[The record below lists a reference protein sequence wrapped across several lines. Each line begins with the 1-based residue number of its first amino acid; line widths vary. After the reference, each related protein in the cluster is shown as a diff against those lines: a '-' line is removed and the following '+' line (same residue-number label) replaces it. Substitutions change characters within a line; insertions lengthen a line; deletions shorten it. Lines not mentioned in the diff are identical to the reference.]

1 MKIKSI
7 LKLGTLALLTAA
19 LPACSFL
26 DTDPQII
33 PDDGYYNSEQKLIYG
48 LAGVYGVLNSEAL
61 YGNYYSLQIANAD
74 DLCYFNNYNNSES
87 RPDRYNHSAGT
98 AAIYD
103 TWSKLYEGIKNA
115 NRYIEAVEK
124 TEIDPGKLSV
134 DIGLYIAEA
143 RFLRA
148 YYHFLLAQAWGDVP
162 LRVKATTSPNPNDVQ
177 MAATPQEQVLKWCA
191 DEIEAT
197 IPDLYEPID
206 NTPSR
211 VSQTVAQG
219 ILARVYLFMAGES
232 VKQIDGLDKKEMYR
246 RAAYW
251 ANEVIASHKHDL
263 NESYE
268 EIFINMIRDQYDTQF
283 HESMW
288 EAEFLGDRTSATD
301 WTNGR
306 IGDLIGLRSQSRTT
320 NYSEWACNYSYGYY
334 NGSYTLWQL
343 YWENDRTADETASAT
358 VIDKR
363 LTWNLPGYN
372 YRGMNNQKI
381 SYKNKAGETV
391 TRYLQQTQSM
401 FKTPW
406 VYNNNFA
413 MPDIEGLDQTIE
425 DAFDPADLVYD
436 PTVMC
441 AVRNAGKWRRETVYE
456 KQMSA
461 KSLYTTINFP
471 ILRYADVLLMYAE
484 AINEYAEAPDDQA
497 KEAIREIRKRAG
509 VKTNE
514 SLLGDYRSFRD
525 LVRIGFRGA
534 SQVGPDPLGHV
545 RREDAQRRDQPAD
558 GEQVPQRQLYELCV
572 GELRQRDGTPHL
584 PPDSDQGAGGEPR
597 APTEPLMVKRLIAE
611 HTMNTKRITY
621 LAATLALATA
631 AVSCEH
637 EEIYEPLEFSVRLA
651 PTNTYRTGDPVV
663 FNFSGNADFI
673 TVWTGDTG
681 HEYKHRNR
689 TKVDIADIE
698 SCELEIEISQQ
709 YGTLNNLVLFAG
721 NKFAGL
727 NGSDAA
733 TDRPVVEAIAANDCA
748 DWTKLEFTPNN
759 ANKFKTYTYDIT
771 RFADRFSWGM
781 HLFYPDPKTTM
792 RTYRINPKI
801 TVKFKGHDTQ
811 VYNYPDMEF
820 VPFSLASQHADDP
833 YIHNVSGN
841 GNLKFQGRPGA
852 NNTANIV
859 FQGFSAG
866 AFPEIDQWA
875 FMQPVALNTISPD
888 TGLNIKG
895 VTDDLPSYSYTYTEP
910 GTYTVTFIVAG
921 GNYQGQSAPA
931 PYEVTFTV
939 IDPIE

>member
-124 TEIDPGKLSV
+124 TEIDPGELSV

-425 DAFDPADLVYD
+425 NAFDPADLVYD

-484 AINEYAEAPDDQA
+484 AINEYAGAPDDQA

-509 VKTNE
+509 VKTDE

-525 LVRIGFRGA
+525 LVRNERGRELAFEGLRKWDLIRWGTFVEKMHNAGTNQPTENKYRNVSYTNYA
-534 SQVGPDPLGHV
+534 SANYANVTARHIYLPIPTK
-545 RREDAQRRDQPAD
+545 
-558 GEQVPQRQLYELCV
+558 ELAV
-572 GELRQRDGTPHL
+572 NHALRQN
-584 PPDSDQGAGGEPR
+584 
-597 APTEPLMVKRLIAE
+597 PL
-611 HTMNTKRITY
+611 
-621 LAATLALATA
+621 
-631 AVSCEH
+631 
-637 EEIYEPLEFSVRLA
+637 
-651 PTNTYRTGDPVV
+651 
-663 FNFSGNADFI
+663 
-673 TVWTGDTG
+673 W
-681 HEYKHRNR
+681 
-689 TKVDIADIE
+689 
-698 SCELEIEISQQ
+698 
-709 YGTLNNLVLFAG
+709 
-721 NKFAGL
+721 
-727 NGSDAA
+727 
-733 TDRPVVEAIAANDCA
+733 
-748 DWTKLEFTPNN
+748 
-759 ANKFKTYTYDIT
+759 
-771 RFADRFSWGM
+771 
-781 HLFYPDPKTTM
+781 
-792 RTYRINPKI
+792 
-801 TVKFKGHDTQ
+801 
-811 VYNYPDMEF
+811 
-820 VPFSLASQHADDP
+820 
-833 YIHNVSGN
+833 
-841 GNLKFQGRPGA
+841 
-852 NNTANIV
+852 
-859 FQGFSAG
+859 
-866 AFPEIDQWA
+866 
-875 FMQPVALNTISPD
+875 
-888 TGLNIKG
+888 
-895 VTDDLPSYSYTYTEP
+895 
-910 GTYTVTFIVAG
+910 
-921 GNYQGQSAPA
+921 
-931 PYEVTFTV
+931 
-939 IDPIE
+939 

>member
-124 TEIDPGKLSV
+124 TEIDPEKLSV

-162 LRVKATTSPNPNDVQ
+162 LRVKATTSPNPNNVQ

-425 DAFDPADLVYD
+425 NAFDPADLVYD

-484 AINEYAEAPDDQA
+484 AINEYAGAPDDQA
-497 KEAIREIRKRAG
+497 KDAIREIRKRAG
-509 VKTNE
+509 VKTDEN
-514 SLLGDYRSFRD
+514 LLGDYRSFRD
-525 LVRIGFRGA
+525 LVRNERGRELAFEGLRKWDLIRWGTFVEKMHNAGTNQPTENKYRNVSYTNYA
-534 SQVGPDPLGHV
+534 SANYANVTARHIYLPIPTK
-545 RREDAQRRDQPAD
+545 
-558 GEQVPQRQLYELCV
+558 ELAV
-572 GELRQRDGTPHL
+572 NHALRQN
-584 PPDSDQGAGGEPR
+584 
-597 APTEPLMVKRLIAE
+597 PL
-611 HTMNTKRITY
+611 
-621 LAATLALATA
+621 
-631 AVSCEH
+631 
-637 EEIYEPLEFSVRLA
+637 
-651 PTNTYRTGDPVV
+651 
-663 FNFSGNADFI
+663 
-673 TVWTGDTG
+673 W
-681 HEYKHRNR
+681 
-689 TKVDIADIE
+689 
-698 SCELEIEISQQ
+698 
-709 YGTLNNLVLFAG
+709 
-721 NKFAGL
+721 
-727 NGSDAA
+727 
-733 TDRPVVEAIAANDCA
+733 
-748 DWTKLEFTPNN
+748 
-759 ANKFKTYTYDIT
+759 
-771 RFADRFSWGM
+771 
-781 HLFYPDPKTTM
+781 
-792 RTYRINPKI
+792 
-801 TVKFKGHDTQ
+801 
-811 VYNYPDMEF
+811 
-820 VPFSLASQHADDP
+820 
-833 YIHNVSGN
+833 
-841 GNLKFQGRPGA
+841 
-852 NNTANIV
+852 
-859 FQGFSAG
+859 
-866 AFPEIDQWA
+866 
-875 FMQPVALNTISPD
+875 
-888 TGLNIKG
+888 
-895 VTDDLPSYSYTYTEP
+895 
-910 GTYTVTFIVAG
+910 
-921 GNYQGQSAPA
+921 
-931 PYEVTFTV
+931 
-939 IDPIE
+939 

>member
-74 DLCYFNNYNNSES
+74 DLCYFNNYKSSES

-98 AAIYD
+98 ATIYD

-406 VYNNNFA
+406 GYNNNFA

-484 AINEYAEAPDDQA
+484 AINEYAGAPDDQA

-509 VKTNE
+509 VKTDE

-525 LVRIGFRGA
+525 LVRNERGRELAFEGLRKWDLIRWGTFVEKMHNAGTNQPTENKYRNVSYTNYA
-534 SQVGPDPLGHV
+534 SANYANVTARHIYLPIPTK
-545 RREDAQRRDQPAD
+545 
-558 GEQVPQRQLYELCV
+558 ELAV
-572 GELRQRDGTPHL
+572 NHALRQN
-584 PPDSDQGAGGEPR
+584 
-597 APTEPLMVKRLIAE
+597 PL
-611 HTMNTKRITY
+611 
-621 LAATLALATA
+621 
-631 AVSCEH
+631 
-637 EEIYEPLEFSVRLA
+637 
-651 PTNTYRTGDPVV
+651 
-663 FNFSGNADFI
+663 
-673 TVWTGDTG
+673 W
-681 HEYKHRNR
+681 
-689 TKVDIADIE
+689 
-698 SCELEIEISQQ
+698 
-709 YGTLNNLVLFAG
+709 
-721 NKFAGL
+721 
-727 NGSDAA
+727 
-733 TDRPVVEAIAANDCA
+733 
-748 DWTKLEFTPNN
+748 
-759 ANKFKTYTYDIT
+759 
-771 RFADRFSWGM
+771 
-781 HLFYPDPKTTM
+781 
-792 RTYRINPKI
+792 
-801 TVKFKGHDTQ
+801 
-811 VYNYPDMEF
+811 
-820 VPFSLASQHADDP
+820 
-833 YIHNVSGN
+833 
-841 GNLKFQGRPGA
+841 
-852 NNTANIV
+852 
-859 FQGFSAG
+859 
-866 AFPEIDQWA
+866 
-875 FMQPVALNTISPD
+875 
-888 TGLNIKG
+888 
-895 VTDDLPSYSYTYTEP
+895 
-910 GTYTVTFIVAG
+910 
-921 GNYQGQSAPA
+921 
-931 PYEVTFTV
+931 
-939 IDPIE
+939 

>member
-48 LAGVYGVLNSEAL
+48 LAGVYGVLNSEAI

-425 DAFDPADLVYD
+425 NAFDPADLVYD

-484 AINEYAEAPDDQA
+484 AINEYAGAPDDQA

-509 VKTNE
+509 VKTDE

-525 LVRIGFRGA
+525 LVRNERG
-534 SQVGPDPLGHV
+534 
-545 RREDAQRRDQPAD
+545 RELAFEGLRKWDLIRWGTFVEKMHNAGTNQPTENKYRNVSYTNYAAANYAN
-558 GEQVPQRQLYELCV
+558 VTARHIYLPIPTKELAV
-572 GELRQRDGTPHL
+572 NHALRQN
-584 PPDSDQGAGGEPR
+584 
-597 APTEPLMVKRLIAE
+597 PL
-611 HTMNTKRITY
+611 
-621 LAATLALATA
+621 
-631 AVSCEH
+631 
-637 EEIYEPLEFSVRLA
+637 
-651 PTNTYRTGDPVV
+651 
-663 FNFSGNADFI
+663 
-673 TVWTGDTG
+673 W
-681 HEYKHRNR
+681 
-689 TKVDIADIE
+689 
-698 SCELEIEISQQ
+698 
-709 YGTLNNLVLFAG
+709 
-721 NKFAGL
+721 
-727 NGSDAA
+727 
-733 TDRPVVEAIAANDCA
+733 
-748 DWTKLEFTPNN
+748 
-759 ANKFKTYTYDIT
+759 
-771 RFADRFSWGM
+771 
-781 HLFYPDPKTTM
+781 
-792 RTYRINPKI
+792 
-801 TVKFKGHDTQ
+801 
-811 VYNYPDMEF
+811 
-820 VPFSLASQHADDP
+820 
-833 YIHNVSGN
+833 
-841 GNLKFQGRPGA
+841 
-852 NNTANIV
+852 
-859 FQGFSAG
+859 
-866 AFPEIDQWA
+866 
-875 FMQPVALNTISPD
+875 
-888 TGLNIKG
+888 
-895 VTDDLPSYSYTYTEP
+895 
-910 GTYTVTFIVAG
+910 
-921 GNYQGQSAPA
+921 
-931 PYEVTFTV
+931 
-939 IDPIE
+939 

>member
-48 LAGVYGVLNSEAL
+48 LAGVYGVLNSEAI

-148 YYHFLLAQAWGDVP
+148 YYHFLLAQAWGDMP

-425 DAFDPADLVYD
+425 NAFDPADLVYD

-484 AINEYAEAPDDQA
+484 AINEYAGAPDDQA
-497 KEAIREIRKRAG
+497 KEAIREIRKRTG
-509 VKTNE
+509 VKTDE

-525 LVRIGFRGA
+525 LVRNERGRELAFEGLRKWDLIRWGTFVEKMHNAGTNQPTENKYRNVSYTNYA
-534 SQVGPDPLGHV
+534 SANYANVTARHIYLPIPTK
-545 RREDAQRRDQPAD
+545 
-558 GEQVPQRQLYELCV
+558 ELAV
-572 GELRQRDGTPHL
+572 NHALRQN
-584 PPDSDQGAGGEPR
+584 
-597 APTEPLMVKRLIAE
+597 PL
-611 HTMNTKRITY
+611 
-621 LAATLALATA
+621 
-631 AVSCEH
+631 
-637 EEIYEPLEFSVRLA
+637 
-651 PTNTYRTGDPVV
+651 
-663 FNFSGNADFI
+663 
-673 TVWTGDTG
+673 W
-681 HEYKHRNR
+681 
-689 TKVDIADIE
+689 
-698 SCELEIEISQQ
+698 
-709 YGTLNNLVLFAG
+709 
-721 NKFAGL
+721 
-727 NGSDAA
+727 
-733 TDRPVVEAIAANDCA
+733 
-748 DWTKLEFTPNN
+748 
-759 ANKFKTYTYDIT
+759 
-771 RFADRFSWGM
+771 
-781 HLFYPDPKTTM
+781 
-792 RTYRINPKI
+792 
-801 TVKFKGHDTQ
+801 
-811 VYNYPDMEF
+811 
-820 VPFSLASQHADDP
+820 
-833 YIHNVSGN
+833 
-841 GNLKFQGRPGA
+841 
-852 NNTANIV
+852 
-859 FQGFSAG
+859 
-866 AFPEIDQWA
+866 
-875 FMQPVALNTISPD
+875 
-888 TGLNIKG
+888 
-895 VTDDLPSYSYTYTEP
+895 
-910 GTYTVTFIVAG
+910 
-921 GNYQGQSAPA
+921 
-931 PYEVTFTV
+931 
-939 IDPIE
+939 

>member
-98 AAIYD
+98 ATIYD

-268 EIFINMIRDQYDTQF
+268 EVFINMIRDQYDTQF

-372 YRGMNNQKI
+372 DRGMNNQKI

-484 AINEYAEAPDDQA
+484 AINEYAGAPDDQA

-509 VKTNE
+509 VKTDE

-525 LVRIGFRGA
+525 LVRNERGRELAFEGLRKWDLIRWGTFVEKMHNAGTNQPTENKYRNVSYTNYA
-534 SQVGPDPLGHV
+534 SANYANVTARHIYLPIPTK
-545 RREDAQRRDQPAD
+545 
-558 GEQVPQRQLYELCV
+558 ELAV
-572 GELRQRDGTPHL
+572 NHALRQN
-584 PPDSDQGAGGEPR
+584 
-597 APTEPLMVKRLIAE
+597 PL
-611 HTMNTKRITY
+611 
-621 LAATLALATA
+621 
-631 AVSCEH
+631 
-637 EEIYEPLEFSVRLA
+637 
-651 PTNTYRTGDPVV
+651 
-663 FNFSGNADFI
+663 
-673 TVWTGDTG
+673 W
-681 HEYKHRNR
+681 
-689 TKVDIADIE
+689 
-698 SCELEIEISQQ
+698 
-709 YGTLNNLVLFAG
+709 
-721 NKFAGL
+721 
-727 NGSDAA
+727 
-733 TDRPVVEAIAANDCA
+733 
-748 DWTKLEFTPNN
+748 
-759 ANKFKTYTYDIT
+759 
-771 RFADRFSWGM
+771 
-781 HLFYPDPKTTM
+781 
-792 RTYRINPKI
+792 
-801 TVKFKGHDTQ
+801 
-811 VYNYPDMEF
+811 
-820 VPFSLASQHADDP
+820 
-833 YIHNVSGN
+833 
-841 GNLKFQGRPGA
+841 
-852 NNTANIV
+852 
-859 FQGFSAG
+859 
-866 AFPEIDQWA
+866 
-875 FMQPVALNTISPD
+875 
-888 TGLNIKG
+888 
-895 VTDDLPSYSYTYTEP
+895 
-910 GTYTVTFIVAG
+910 
-921 GNYQGQSAPA
+921 
-931 PYEVTFTV
+931 
-939 IDPIE
+939 

>member
-263 NESYE
+263 NESYK

-425 DAFDPADLVYD
+425 NAFDPADLVYD

-484 AINEYAEAPDDQA
+484 AINEYAGAPDDQA

-509 VKTNE
+509 VKTDE

-525 LVRIGFRGA
+525 LVRNERGRELAFEGLRKWDLIRWGTFVEKMHNAGTNQPTENKYRNVSYTNYA
-534 SQVGPDPLGHV
+534 SANYANVTARHIYLPIPTK
-545 RREDAQRRDQPAD
+545 
-558 GEQVPQRQLYELCV
+558 ELAV
-572 GELRQRDGTPHL
+572 NHALRQN
-584 PPDSDQGAGGEPR
+584 
-597 APTEPLMVKRLIAE
+597 PL
-611 HTMNTKRITY
+611 
-621 LAATLALATA
+621 
-631 AVSCEH
+631 
-637 EEIYEPLEFSVRLA
+637 
-651 PTNTYRTGDPVV
+651 
-663 FNFSGNADFI
+663 
-673 TVWTGDTG
+673 W
-681 HEYKHRNR
+681 
-689 TKVDIADIE
+689 
-698 SCELEIEISQQ
+698 
-709 YGTLNNLVLFAG
+709 
-721 NKFAGL
+721 
-727 NGSDAA
+727 
-733 TDRPVVEAIAANDCA
+733 
-748 DWTKLEFTPNN
+748 
-759 ANKFKTYTYDIT
+759 
-771 RFADRFSWGM
+771 
-781 HLFYPDPKTTM
+781 
-792 RTYRINPKI
+792 
-801 TVKFKGHDTQ
+801 
-811 VYNYPDMEF
+811 
-820 VPFSLASQHADDP
+820 
-833 YIHNVSGN
+833 
-841 GNLKFQGRPGA
+841 
-852 NNTANIV
+852 
-859 FQGFSAG
+859 
-866 AFPEIDQWA
+866 
-875 FMQPVALNTISPD
+875 
-888 TGLNIKG
+888 
-895 VTDDLPSYSYTYTEP
+895 
-910 GTYTVTFIVAG
+910 
-921 GNYQGQSAPA
+921 
-931 PYEVTFTV
+931 
-939 IDPIE
+939 

>member
-98 AAIYD
+98 ATIYD

-148 YYHFLLAQAWGDVP
+148 YYHFLLAQAWGDMP

-197 IPDLYEPID
+197 IPNLYEPID

-484 AINEYAEAPDDQA
+484 AINEYAGAPDDQA

-509 VKTNE
+509 VKTDE

-525 LVRIGFRGA
+525 LVRNERGRELAFEGLRKWDLIRWGTFVEKMHNAGTNQPTENKYRNVSYTNYA
-534 SQVGPDPLGHV
+534 SANYANVTARHIYLPIPTK
-545 RREDAQRRDQPAD
+545 
-558 GEQVPQRQLYELCV
+558 ELAV
-572 GELRQRDGTPHL
+572 NHALRQN
-584 PPDSDQGAGGEPR
+584 
-597 APTEPLMVKRLIAE
+597 PL
-611 HTMNTKRITY
+611 
-621 LAATLALATA
+621 
-631 AVSCEH
+631 
-637 EEIYEPLEFSVRLA
+637 
-651 PTNTYRTGDPVV
+651 
-663 FNFSGNADFI
+663 
-673 TVWTGDTG
+673 W
-681 HEYKHRNR
+681 
-689 TKVDIADIE
+689 
-698 SCELEIEISQQ
+698 
-709 YGTLNNLVLFAG
+709 
-721 NKFAGL
+721 
-727 NGSDAA
+727 
-733 TDRPVVEAIAANDCA
+733 
-748 DWTKLEFTPNN
+748 
-759 ANKFKTYTYDIT
+759 
-771 RFADRFSWGM
+771 
-781 HLFYPDPKTTM
+781 
-792 RTYRINPKI
+792 
-801 TVKFKGHDTQ
+801 
-811 VYNYPDMEF
+811 
-820 VPFSLASQHADDP
+820 
-833 YIHNVSGN
+833 
-841 GNLKFQGRPGA
+841 
-852 NNTANIV
+852 
-859 FQGFSAG
+859 
-866 AFPEIDQWA
+866 
-875 FMQPVALNTISPD
+875 
-888 TGLNIKG
+888 
-895 VTDDLPSYSYTYTEP
+895 
-910 GTYTVTFIVAG
+910 
-921 GNYQGQSAPA
+921 
-931 PYEVTFTV
+931 
-939 IDPIE
+939 

>member
-1 MKIKSI
+1 M
-7 LKLGTLALLTAA
+7 
-19 LPACSFL
+19 
-26 DTDPQII
+26 
-33 PDDGYYNSEQKLIYG
+33 
-48 LAGVYGVLNSEAL
+48 
-61 YGNYYSLQIANAD
+61 
-74 DLCYFNNYNNSES
+74 
-87 RPDRYNHSAGT
+87 
-98 AAIYD
+98 
-103 TWSKLYEGIKNA
+103 
-115 NRYIEAVEK
+115 
-124 TEIDPGKLSV
+124 

-484 AINEYAEAPDDQA
+484 AINEYAGAPDDQA
-497 KEAIREIRKRAG
+497 KDAIREIRKRAG
-509 VKTNE
+509 VKTDE

-525 LVRIGFRGA
+525 LVRNERGRELAFEGLRKWDLIRWGTFVEKMHNAGTNQPTENKYRNVSYTNYA
-534 SQVGPDPLGHV
+534 SANYANVTARHIYLPIPTK
-545 RREDAQRRDQPAD
+545 
-558 GEQVPQRQLYELCV
+558 ELAV
-572 GELRQRDGTPHL
+572 NHALRQN
-584 PPDSDQGAGGEPR
+584 
-597 APTEPLMVKRLIAE
+597 PL
-611 HTMNTKRITY
+611 
-621 LAATLALATA
+621 
-631 AVSCEH
+631 
-637 EEIYEPLEFSVRLA
+637 
-651 PTNTYRTGDPVV
+651 
-663 FNFSGNADFI
+663 
-673 TVWTGDTG
+673 W
-681 HEYKHRNR
+681 
-689 TKVDIADIE
+689 
-698 SCELEIEISQQ
+698 
-709 YGTLNNLVLFAG
+709 
-721 NKFAGL
+721 
-727 NGSDAA
+727 
-733 TDRPVVEAIAANDCA
+733 
-748 DWTKLEFTPNN
+748 
-759 ANKFKTYTYDIT
+759 
-771 RFADRFSWGM
+771 
-781 HLFYPDPKTTM
+781 
-792 RTYRINPKI
+792 
-801 TVKFKGHDTQ
+801 
-811 VYNYPDMEF
+811 
-820 VPFSLASQHADDP
+820 
-833 YIHNVSGN
+833 
-841 GNLKFQGRPGA
+841 
-852 NNTANIV
+852 
-859 FQGFSAG
+859 
-866 AFPEIDQWA
+866 
-875 FMQPVALNTISPD
+875 
-888 TGLNIKG
+888 
-895 VTDDLPSYSYTYTEP
+895 
-910 GTYTVTFIVAG
+910 
-921 GNYQGQSAPA
+921 
-931 PYEVTFTV
+931 
-939 IDPIE
+939 

>member
-471 ILRYADVLLMYAE
+471 ILRYADVLLMFAE
-484 AINEYAEAPDDQA
+484 AQNEVDATPSDAVYDAVNRVRGRVGMPTYAYGSKSQSEM
-497 KEAIREIRKRAG
+497 REIIRHERRVEFAGEGLYYNDIRRWMTAELVMNAVIQDYAGTDIAVRAFDPDR
-509 VKTNE
+509 
-514 SLLGDYRSFRD
+514 DYWWP
-525 LVRIGFRGA
+525 V
-534 SQVGPDPLGHV
+534 
-545 RREDAQRRDQPAD
+545 PAD
-558 GEQVPQRQLYELCV
+558 QIL
-572 GELRQRDGTPHL
+572 
-584 PPDSDQGAGGEPR
+584 
-597 APTEPLMVKRLIAE
+597 
-611 HTMNTKRITY
+611 
-621 LAATLALATA
+621 
-631 AVSCEH
+631 
-637 EEIYEPLEFSVRLA
+637 
-651 PTNTYRTGDPVV
+651 
-663 FNFSGNADFI
+663 
-673 TVWTGDTG
+673 
-681 HEYKHRNR
+681 
-689 TKVDIADIE
+689 
-698 SCELEIEISQQ
+698 
-709 YGTLNNLVLFAG
+709 LN
-721 NKFAGL
+721 K
-727 NGSDAA
+727 
-733 TDRPVVEAIAANDCA
+733 
-748 DWTKLEFTPNN
+748 KLEQNPN
-759 ANKFKTYTYDIT
+759 Y
-771 RFADRFSWGM
+771 
-781 HLFYPDPKTTM
+781 
-792 RTYRINPKI
+792 
-801 TVKFKGHDTQ
+801 
-811 VYNYPDMEF
+811 
-820 VPFSLASQHADDP
+820 
-833 YIHNVSGN
+833 
-841 GNLKFQGRPGA
+841 
-852 NNTANIV
+852 
-859 FQGFSAG
+859 
-866 AFPEIDQWA
+866 
-875 FMQPVALNTISPD
+875 
-888 TGLNIKG
+888 
-895 VTDDLPSYSYTYTEP
+895 
-910 GTYTVTFIVAG
+910 
-921 GNYQGQSAPA
+921 
-931 PYEVTFTV
+931 
-939 IDPIE
+939 

>member
-48 LAGVYGVLNSEAL
+48 LAGVYGVLNSEAI

-268 EIFINMIRDQYDTQF
+268 EVFINMIRDQYDTQF

-372 YRGMNNQKI
+372 YRGMNTQKI

-425 DAFDPADLVYD
+425 NAFDPADLVYD

-484 AINEYAEAPDDQA
+484 AINEYAGAPDDQA
-497 KEAIREIRKRAG
+497 KDAIREIRKRTG
-509 VKTNE
+509 VKTDE

-525 LVRIGFRGA
+525 LVRNERGRELAFEGLRKWDLIRWGTFVEKMHNAGTNQPTENKYRNVSYTNYA
-534 SQVGPDPLGHV
+534 SANYANVTARHIYLPIPTK
-545 RREDAQRRDQPAD
+545 
-558 GEQVPQRQLYELCV
+558 ELAV
-572 GELRQRDGTPHL
+572 NHALRQN
-584 PPDSDQGAGGEPR
+584 
-597 APTEPLMVKRLIAE
+597 PL
-611 HTMNTKRITY
+611 
-621 LAATLALATA
+621 
-631 AVSCEH
+631 
-637 EEIYEPLEFSVRLA
+637 
-651 PTNTYRTGDPVV
+651 
-663 FNFSGNADFI
+663 
-673 TVWTGDTG
+673 W
-681 HEYKHRNR
+681 
-689 TKVDIADIE
+689 
-698 SCELEIEISQQ
+698 
-709 YGTLNNLVLFAG
+709 
-721 NKFAGL
+721 
-727 NGSDAA
+727 
-733 TDRPVVEAIAANDCA
+733 
-748 DWTKLEFTPNN
+748 
-759 ANKFKTYTYDIT
+759 
-771 RFADRFSWGM
+771 
-781 HLFYPDPKTTM
+781 
-792 RTYRINPKI
+792 
-801 TVKFKGHDTQ
+801 
-811 VYNYPDMEF
+811 
-820 VPFSLASQHADDP
+820 
-833 YIHNVSGN
+833 
-841 GNLKFQGRPGA
+841 
-852 NNTANIV
+852 
-859 FQGFSAG
+859 
-866 AFPEIDQWA
+866 
-875 FMQPVALNTISPD
+875 
-888 TGLNIKG
+888 
-895 VTDDLPSYSYTYTEP
+895 
-910 GTYTVTFIVAG
+910 
-921 GNYQGQSAPA
+921 
-931 PYEVTFTV
+931 
-939 IDPIE
+939 

>member
-48 LAGVYGVLNSEAL
+48 LAGVYGVLNSEAI

-425 DAFDPADLVYD
+425 NAFDPADLVYD

-484 AINEYAEAPDDQA
+484 AINEYAGAPDDQA

-509 VKTNE
+509 VKTDE
-514 SLLGDYRSFRD
+514 SLLGNYRSFRD
-525 LVRIGFRGA
+525 LVRNERGRELAFEGLRKWDLIRWGTFVEKMHNAGTNQPTENKYRNVSYTNYA
-534 SQVGPDPLGHV
+534 SANYANVTARHIYLPIPTK
-545 RREDAQRRDQPAD
+545 
-558 GEQVPQRQLYELCV
+558 ELAV
-572 GELRQRDGTPHL
+572 NHALRQN
-584 PPDSDQGAGGEPR
+584 
-597 APTEPLMVKRLIAE
+597 PL
-611 HTMNTKRITY
+611 
-621 LAATLALATA
+621 
-631 AVSCEH
+631 
-637 EEIYEPLEFSVRLA
+637 
-651 PTNTYRTGDPVV
+651 
-663 FNFSGNADFI
+663 
-673 TVWTGDTG
+673 W
-681 HEYKHRNR
+681 
-689 TKVDIADIE
+689 
-698 SCELEIEISQQ
+698 
-709 YGTLNNLVLFAG
+709 
-721 NKFAGL
+721 
-727 NGSDAA
+727 
-733 TDRPVVEAIAANDCA
+733 
-748 DWTKLEFTPNN
+748 
-759 ANKFKTYTYDIT
+759 
-771 RFADRFSWGM
+771 
-781 HLFYPDPKTTM
+781 
-792 RTYRINPKI
+792 
-801 TVKFKGHDTQ
+801 
-811 VYNYPDMEF
+811 
-820 VPFSLASQHADDP
+820 
-833 YIHNVSGN
+833 
-841 GNLKFQGRPGA
+841 
-852 NNTANIV
+852 
-859 FQGFSAG
+859 
-866 AFPEIDQWA
+866 
-875 FMQPVALNTISPD
+875 
-888 TGLNIKG
+888 
-895 VTDDLPSYSYTYTEP
+895 
-910 GTYTVTFIVAG
+910 
-921 GNYQGQSAPA
+921 
-931 PYEVTFTV
+931 
-939 IDPIE
+939 

>member
-162 LRVKATTSPNPNDVQ
+162 LRVKATTSPNPNNVQ

-425 DAFDPADLVYD
+425 NAFDPADLVYD

-484 AINEYAEAPDDQA
+484 AINEYAGAPDDQA

-509 VKTNE
+509 VKTDE

-525 LVRIGFRGA
+525 LVRNERGRELAFEGLRKWDLIRWDTFVEKMHNAGTNQPTENKYRNVSYTNYA
-534 SQVGPDPLGHV
+534 SANYANVTARHIYLPIPTK
-545 RREDAQRRDQPAD
+545 
-558 GEQVPQRQLYELCV
+558 ELAV
-572 GELRQRDGTPHL
+572 NHALRQN
-584 PPDSDQGAGGEPR
+584 
-597 APTEPLMVKRLIAE
+597 PL
-611 HTMNTKRITY
+611 
-621 LAATLALATA
+621 
-631 AVSCEH
+631 
-637 EEIYEPLEFSVRLA
+637 
-651 PTNTYRTGDPVV
+651 
-663 FNFSGNADFI
+663 
-673 TVWTGDTG
+673 W
-681 HEYKHRNR
+681 
-689 TKVDIADIE
+689 
-698 SCELEIEISQQ
+698 
-709 YGTLNNLVLFAG
+709 
-721 NKFAGL
+721 
-727 NGSDAA
+727 
-733 TDRPVVEAIAANDCA
+733 
-748 DWTKLEFTPNN
+748 
-759 ANKFKTYTYDIT
+759 
-771 RFADRFSWGM
+771 
-781 HLFYPDPKTTM
+781 
-792 RTYRINPKI
+792 
-801 TVKFKGHDTQ
+801 
-811 VYNYPDMEF
+811 
-820 VPFSLASQHADDP
+820 
-833 YIHNVSGN
+833 
-841 GNLKFQGRPGA
+841 
-852 NNTANIV
+852 
-859 FQGFSAG
+859 
-866 AFPEIDQWA
+866 
-875 FMQPVALNTISPD
+875 
-888 TGLNIKG
+888 
-895 VTDDLPSYSYTYTEP
+895 
-910 GTYTVTFIVAG
+910 
-921 GNYQGQSAPA
+921 
-931 PYEVTFTV
+931 
-939 IDPIE
+939 

>member
-134 DIGLYIAEA
+134 GIGLYIAEA

-484 AINEYAEAPDDQA
+484 AINEYAGAPDDQA
-497 KEAIREIRKRAG
+497 KDAIREIRKRAG
-509 VKTNE
+509 VKTDE

-525 LVRIGFRGA
+525 LVRNERGRELAFEGLRKWDLIRWGTFVEKMHNAGTNQPTENKYRNVSYTNYA
-534 SQVGPDPLGHV
+534 SANYANVTARHIYLPIPTK
-545 RREDAQRRDQPAD
+545 
-558 GEQVPQRQLYELCV
+558 ELAV
-572 GELRQRDGTPHL
+572 NHALRQN
-584 PPDSDQGAGGEPR
+584 
-597 APTEPLMVKRLIAE
+597 PL
-611 HTMNTKRITY
+611 
-621 LAATLALATA
+621 
-631 AVSCEH
+631 
-637 EEIYEPLEFSVRLA
+637 
-651 PTNTYRTGDPVV
+651 
-663 FNFSGNADFI
+663 
-673 TVWTGDTG
+673 W
-681 HEYKHRNR
+681 
-689 TKVDIADIE
+689 
-698 SCELEIEISQQ
+698 
-709 YGTLNNLVLFAG
+709 
-721 NKFAGL
+721 
-727 NGSDAA
+727 
-733 TDRPVVEAIAANDCA
+733 
-748 DWTKLEFTPNN
+748 
-759 ANKFKTYTYDIT
+759 
-771 RFADRFSWGM
+771 
-781 HLFYPDPKTTM
+781 
-792 RTYRINPKI
+792 
-801 TVKFKGHDTQ
+801 
-811 VYNYPDMEF
+811 
-820 VPFSLASQHADDP
+820 
-833 YIHNVSGN
+833 
-841 GNLKFQGRPGA
+841 
-852 NNTANIV
+852 
-859 FQGFSAG
+859 
-866 AFPEIDQWA
+866 
-875 FMQPVALNTISPD
+875 
-888 TGLNIKG
+888 
-895 VTDDLPSYSYTYTEP
+895 
-910 GTYTVTFIVAG
+910 
-921 GNYQGQSAPA
+921 
-931 PYEVTFTV
+931 
-939 IDPIE
+939 

>member
-48 LAGVYGVLNSEAL
+48 LAGVYGVLNSEAI

-177 MAATPQEQVLKWCA
+177 MAATPQEQVLKWCT

-484 AINEYAEAPDDQA
+484 AINEYAGAPDDQA

-509 VKTNE
+509 VKTDEN
-514 SLLGDYRSFRD
+514 LLGDYRSFRD
-525 LVRIGFRGA
+525 LVRNERGRELAFEGLRKWDLIRWGTFVEKMHNAGTNQPTENKYRNVSYTNYA
-534 SQVGPDPLGHV
+534 SANYANVTARHIYLPIPTK
-545 RREDAQRRDQPAD
+545 
-558 GEQVPQRQLYELCV
+558 ELAV
-572 GELRQRDGTPHL
+572 NHALRQN
-584 PPDSDQGAGGEPR
+584 
-597 APTEPLMVKRLIAE
+597 PL
-611 HTMNTKRITY
+611 
-621 LAATLALATA
+621 
-631 AVSCEH
+631 
-637 EEIYEPLEFSVRLA
+637 
-651 PTNTYRTGDPVV
+651 
-663 FNFSGNADFI
+663 
-673 TVWTGDTG
+673 W
-681 HEYKHRNR
+681 
-689 TKVDIADIE
+689 
-698 SCELEIEISQQ
+698 
-709 YGTLNNLVLFAG
+709 
-721 NKFAGL
+721 
-727 NGSDAA
+727 
-733 TDRPVVEAIAANDCA
+733 
-748 DWTKLEFTPNN
+748 
-759 ANKFKTYTYDIT
+759 
-771 RFADRFSWGM
+771 
-781 HLFYPDPKTTM
+781 
-792 RTYRINPKI
+792 
-801 TVKFKGHDTQ
+801 
-811 VYNYPDMEF
+811 
-820 VPFSLASQHADDP
+820 
-833 YIHNVSGN
+833 
-841 GNLKFQGRPGA
+841 
-852 NNTANIV
+852 
-859 FQGFSAG
+859 
-866 AFPEIDQWA
+866 
-875 FMQPVALNTISPD
+875 
-888 TGLNIKG
+888 
-895 VTDDLPSYSYTYTEP
+895 
-910 GTYTVTFIVAG
+910 
-921 GNYQGQSAPA
+921 
-931 PYEVTFTV
+931 
-939 IDPIE
+939 

>member
-48 LAGVYGVLNSEAL
+48 LAGVYGVLNSEAI

-162 LRVKATTSPNPNDVQ
+162 LRVKATTSPNPNNVQ

-484 AINEYAEAPDDQA
+484 AINEYAGAPDDQA
-497 KEAIREIRKRAG
+497 KDAIREIRKRAG
-509 VKTNE
+509 VKTDE

-525 LVRIGFRGA
+525 LVRNERGRELAFEGLRKWDLIRWGTFVEKMHNAGTNQPTENKYRNVSYTNYA
-534 SQVGPDPLGHV
+534 SANYANVTARHIYLPIPTK
-545 RREDAQRRDQPAD
+545 
-558 GEQVPQRQLYELCV
+558 ELAV
-572 GELRQRDGTPHL
+572 NHALRQN
-584 PPDSDQGAGGEPR
+584 
-597 APTEPLMVKRLIAE
+597 PL
-611 HTMNTKRITY
+611 
-621 LAATLALATA
+621 
-631 AVSCEH
+631 
-637 EEIYEPLEFSVRLA
+637 
-651 PTNTYRTGDPVV
+651 
-663 FNFSGNADFI
+663 
-673 TVWTGDTG
+673 W
-681 HEYKHRNR
+681 
-689 TKVDIADIE
+689 
-698 SCELEIEISQQ
+698 
-709 YGTLNNLVLFAG
+709 
-721 NKFAGL
+721 
-727 NGSDAA
+727 
-733 TDRPVVEAIAANDCA
+733 
-748 DWTKLEFTPNN
+748 
-759 ANKFKTYTYDIT
+759 
-771 RFADRFSWGM
+771 
-781 HLFYPDPKTTM
+781 
-792 RTYRINPKI
+792 
-801 TVKFKGHDTQ
+801 
-811 VYNYPDMEF
+811 
-820 VPFSLASQHADDP
+820 
-833 YIHNVSGN
+833 
-841 GNLKFQGRPGA
+841 
-852 NNTANIV
+852 
-859 FQGFSAG
+859 
-866 AFPEIDQWA
+866 
-875 FMQPVALNTISPD
+875 
-888 TGLNIKG
+888 
-895 VTDDLPSYSYTYTEP
+895 
-910 GTYTVTFIVAG
+910 
-921 GNYQGQSAPA
+921 
-931 PYEVTFTV
+931 
-939 IDPIE
+939 

>member
-48 LAGVYGVLNSEAL
+48 LAGVYGVLNSEAI

-98 AAIYD
+98 ATIYD

-124 TEIDPGKLSV
+124 TEIDPEKLSV

-441 AVRNAGKWRRETVYE
+441 AVRNAGKWRRETVCE

-484 AINEYAEAPDDQA
+484 AINEYAGAPDDQA

-509 VKTNE
+509 VKTDE

-525 LVRIGFRGA
+525 LVRNERGRELAFEGLRKWDLIRWGTFVEKMHNAGTNQPTENKYRNVSYTNYA
-534 SQVGPDPLGHV
+534 SANYANVTARHIYLPIPTK
-545 RREDAQRRDQPAD
+545 
-558 GEQVPQRQLYELCV
+558 ELAV
-572 GELRQRDGTPHL
+572 NHALRQN
-584 PPDSDQGAGGEPR
+584 
-597 APTEPLMVKRLIAE
+597 PL
-611 HTMNTKRITY
+611 
-621 LAATLALATA
+621 
-631 AVSCEH
+631 
-637 EEIYEPLEFSVRLA
+637 
-651 PTNTYRTGDPVV
+651 
-663 FNFSGNADFI
+663 
-673 TVWTGDTG
+673 W
-681 HEYKHRNR
+681 
-689 TKVDIADIE
+689 
-698 SCELEIEISQQ
+698 
-709 YGTLNNLVLFAG
+709 
-721 NKFAGL
+721 
-727 NGSDAA
+727 
-733 TDRPVVEAIAANDCA
+733 
-748 DWTKLEFTPNN
+748 
-759 ANKFKTYTYDIT
+759 
-771 RFADRFSWGM
+771 
-781 HLFYPDPKTTM
+781 
-792 RTYRINPKI
+792 
-801 TVKFKGHDTQ
+801 
-811 VYNYPDMEF
+811 
-820 VPFSLASQHADDP
+820 
-833 YIHNVSGN
+833 
-841 GNLKFQGRPGA
+841 
-852 NNTANIV
+852 
-859 FQGFSAG
+859 
-866 AFPEIDQWA
+866 
-875 FMQPVALNTISPD
+875 
-888 TGLNIKG
+888 
-895 VTDDLPSYSYTYTEP
+895 
-910 GTYTVTFIVAG
+910 
-921 GNYQGQSAPA
+921 
-931 PYEVTFTV
+931 
-939 IDPIE
+939 

>member
-48 LAGVYGVLNSEAL
+48 LAGVYGVLNSEAI

-372 YRGMNNQKI
+372 YRVMNNQKI

-425 DAFDPADLVYD
+425 NAFDPADLVYD

-484 AINEYAEAPDDQA
+484 AINEYAGAPDDQA

-509 VKTNE
+509 VKTDE

-525 LVRIGFRGA
+525 LVRNERGRELAFEGLRKWDLIRWGTFVEKMHNAGTNQPTENKYRNVSYTNYA
-534 SQVGPDPLGHV
+534 SANYANVTARHIYLPIPTK
-545 RREDAQRRDQPAD
+545 
-558 GEQVPQRQLYELCV
+558 ELAV
-572 GELRQRDGTPHL
+572 NHALRQN
-584 PPDSDQGAGGEPR
+584 
-597 APTEPLMVKRLIAE
+597 PL
-611 HTMNTKRITY
+611 
-621 LAATLALATA
+621 
-631 AVSCEH
+631 
-637 EEIYEPLEFSVRLA
+637 
-651 PTNTYRTGDPVV
+651 
-663 FNFSGNADFI
+663 
-673 TVWTGDTG
+673 W
-681 HEYKHRNR
+681 
-689 TKVDIADIE
+689 
-698 SCELEIEISQQ
+698 
-709 YGTLNNLVLFAG
+709 
-721 NKFAGL
+721 
-727 NGSDAA
+727 
-733 TDRPVVEAIAANDCA
+733 
-748 DWTKLEFTPNN
+748 
-759 ANKFKTYTYDIT
+759 
-771 RFADRFSWGM
+771 
-781 HLFYPDPKTTM
+781 
-792 RTYRINPKI
+792 
-801 TVKFKGHDTQ
+801 
-811 VYNYPDMEF
+811 
-820 VPFSLASQHADDP
+820 
-833 YIHNVSGN
+833 
-841 GNLKFQGRPGA
+841 
-852 NNTANIV
+852 
-859 FQGFSAG
+859 
-866 AFPEIDQWA
+866 
-875 FMQPVALNTISPD
+875 
-888 TGLNIKG
+888 
-895 VTDDLPSYSYTYTEP
+895 
-910 GTYTVTFIVAG
+910 
-921 GNYQGQSAPA
+921 
-931 PYEVTFTV
+931 
-939 IDPIE
+939 

>member
-48 LAGVYGVLNSEAL
+48 LAGVYGVLNSEAI

-484 AINEYAEAPDDQA
+484 AINEYAGAPNDQA

-509 VKTNE
+509 VKTDE

-525 LVRIGFRGA
+525 LVHNERGRELAFEGLRKWDLIRWGTFVEKMHNAGTNQPTENKYRNVSYTNYA
-534 SQVGPDPLGHV
+534 SANYANVTARHIYLPIPTK
-545 RREDAQRRDQPAD
+545 
-558 GEQVPQRQLYELCV
+558 ELAV
-572 GELRQRDGTPHL
+572 NHALRQN
-584 PPDSDQGAGGEPR
+584 
-597 APTEPLMVKRLIAE
+597 PL
-611 HTMNTKRITY
+611 
-621 LAATLALATA
+621 
-631 AVSCEH
+631 
-637 EEIYEPLEFSVRLA
+637 
-651 PTNTYRTGDPVV
+651 
-663 FNFSGNADFI
+663 
-673 TVWTGDTG
+673 W
-681 HEYKHRNR
+681 
-689 TKVDIADIE
+689 
-698 SCELEIEISQQ
+698 
-709 YGTLNNLVLFAG
+709 
-721 NKFAGL
+721 
-727 NGSDAA
+727 
-733 TDRPVVEAIAANDCA
+733 
-748 DWTKLEFTPNN
+748 
-759 ANKFKTYTYDIT
+759 
-771 RFADRFSWGM
+771 
-781 HLFYPDPKTTM
+781 
-792 RTYRINPKI
+792 
-801 TVKFKGHDTQ
+801 
-811 VYNYPDMEF
+811 
-820 VPFSLASQHADDP
+820 
-833 YIHNVSGN
+833 
-841 GNLKFQGRPGA
+841 
-852 NNTANIV
+852 
-859 FQGFSAG
+859 
-866 AFPEIDQWA
+866 
-875 FMQPVALNTISPD
+875 
-888 TGLNIKG
+888 
-895 VTDDLPSYSYTYTEP
+895 
-910 GTYTVTFIVAG
+910 
-921 GNYQGQSAPA
+921 
-931 PYEVTFTV
+931 
-939 IDPIE
+939 

>member
-288 EAEFLGDRTSATD
+288 EAEFLGDHTSATD

-484 AINEYAEAPDDQA
+484 AINEYAGAPDDQA

-509 VKTNE
+509 VKTDE

-525 LVRIGFRGA
+525 LVRNERGRELAFEGLRKWDLIRWGTFVEKMHNAGTNQPTENKYRNVSYTNYA
-534 SQVGPDPLGHV
+534 SANYANVTARHIYLPIPTK
-545 RREDAQRRDQPAD
+545 
-558 GEQVPQRQLYELCV
+558 ELAV
-572 GELRQRDGTPHL
+572 NHALRQN
-584 PPDSDQGAGGEPR
+584 
-597 APTEPLMVKRLIAE
+597 PL
-611 HTMNTKRITY
+611 
-621 LAATLALATA
+621 
-631 AVSCEH
+631 
-637 EEIYEPLEFSVRLA
+637 
-651 PTNTYRTGDPVV
+651 
-663 FNFSGNADFI
+663 
-673 TVWTGDTG
+673 W
-681 HEYKHRNR
+681 
-689 TKVDIADIE
+689 
-698 SCELEIEISQQ
+698 
-709 YGTLNNLVLFAG
+709 
-721 NKFAGL
+721 
-727 NGSDAA
+727 
-733 TDRPVVEAIAANDCA
+733 
-748 DWTKLEFTPNN
+748 
-759 ANKFKTYTYDIT
+759 
-771 RFADRFSWGM
+771 
-781 HLFYPDPKTTM
+781 
-792 RTYRINPKI
+792 
-801 TVKFKGHDTQ
+801 
-811 VYNYPDMEF
+811 
-820 VPFSLASQHADDP
+820 
-833 YIHNVSGN
+833 
-841 GNLKFQGRPGA
+841 
-852 NNTANIV
+852 
-859 FQGFSAG
+859 
-866 AFPEIDQWA
+866 
-875 FMQPVALNTISPD
+875 
-888 TGLNIKG
+888 
-895 VTDDLPSYSYTYTEP
+895 
-910 GTYTVTFIVAG
+910 
-921 GNYQGQSAPA
+921 
-931 PYEVTFTV
+931 
-939 IDPIE
+939 

>member
-148 YYHFLLAQAWGDVP
+148 YYHFLLAQAWGDMP

-343 YWENDRTADETASAT
+343 YWENDRTADETGSAT

-484 AINEYAEAPDDQA
+484 AINEYAGAPDDQA

-509 VKTNE
+509 VKTDE

-525 LVRIGFRGA
+525 LVRNERGRELAFEGLRKWDLIRWGTFVEKMHNAGTNQPTENKYRNVSYTNYA
-534 SQVGPDPLGHV
+534 SANYANVTARHIYLPIPTK
-545 RREDAQRRDQPAD
+545 
-558 GEQVPQRQLYELCV
+558 ELAV
-572 GELRQRDGTPHL
+572 NHALRQN
-584 PPDSDQGAGGEPR
+584 
-597 APTEPLMVKRLIAE
+597 PL
-611 HTMNTKRITY
+611 
-621 LAATLALATA
+621 
-631 AVSCEH
+631 
-637 EEIYEPLEFSVRLA
+637 
-651 PTNTYRTGDPVV
+651 
-663 FNFSGNADFI
+663 
-673 TVWTGDTG
+673 W
-681 HEYKHRNR
+681 
-689 TKVDIADIE
+689 
-698 SCELEIEISQQ
+698 
-709 YGTLNNLVLFAG
+709 
-721 NKFAGL
+721 
-727 NGSDAA
+727 
-733 TDRPVVEAIAANDCA
+733 
-748 DWTKLEFTPNN
+748 
-759 ANKFKTYTYDIT
+759 
-771 RFADRFSWGM
+771 
-781 HLFYPDPKTTM
+781 
-792 RTYRINPKI
+792 
-801 TVKFKGHDTQ
+801 
-811 VYNYPDMEF
+811 
-820 VPFSLASQHADDP
+820 
-833 YIHNVSGN
+833 
-841 GNLKFQGRPGA
+841 
-852 NNTANIV
+852 
-859 FQGFSAG
+859 
-866 AFPEIDQWA
+866 
-875 FMQPVALNTISPD
+875 
-888 TGLNIKG
+888 
-895 VTDDLPSYSYTYTEP
+895 
-910 GTYTVTFIVAG
+910 
-921 GNYQGQSAPA
+921 
-931 PYEVTFTV
+931 
-939 IDPIE
+939 

>member
-26 DTDPQII
+26 DTDPEII

-48 LAGVYGVLNSEAL
+48 LAGVYGVLNSEAI

-425 DAFDPADLVYD
+425 NAFDPADLVYD

-484 AINEYAEAPDDQA
+484 AINEYAGAPDDQA

-509 VKTNE
+509 VKTDE

-525 LVRIGFRGA
+525 LVRNERGRELAFEGLRKWDLIRWGTFVEKMHNAGTNQPTENKYRNVSYTNYA
-534 SQVGPDPLGHV
+534 SANYANVTARHIYLPIPTK
-545 RREDAQRRDQPAD
+545 
-558 GEQVPQRQLYELCV
+558 ELAV
-572 GELRQRDGTPHL
+572 NHALRQN
-584 PPDSDQGAGGEPR
+584 
-597 APTEPLMVKRLIAE
+597 PL
-611 HTMNTKRITY
+611 
-621 LAATLALATA
+621 
-631 AVSCEH
+631 
-637 EEIYEPLEFSVRLA
+637 
-651 PTNTYRTGDPVV
+651 
-663 FNFSGNADFI
+663 
-673 TVWTGDTG
+673 W
-681 HEYKHRNR
+681 
-689 TKVDIADIE
+689 
-698 SCELEIEISQQ
+698 
-709 YGTLNNLVLFAG
+709 
-721 NKFAGL
+721 
-727 NGSDAA
+727 
-733 TDRPVVEAIAANDCA
+733 
-748 DWTKLEFTPNN
+748 
-759 ANKFKTYTYDIT
+759 
-771 RFADRFSWGM
+771 
-781 HLFYPDPKTTM
+781 
-792 RTYRINPKI
+792 
-801 TVKFKGHDTQ
+801 
-811 VYNYPDMEF
+811 
-820 VPFSLASQHADDP
+820 
-833 YIHNVSGN
+833 
-841 GNLKFQGRPGA
+841 
-852 NNTANIV
+852 
-859 FQGFSAG
+859 
-866 AFPEIDQWA
+866 
-875 FMQPVALNTISPD
+875 
-888 TGLNIKG
+888 
-895 VTDDLPSYSYTYTEP
+895 
-910 GTYTVTFIVAG
+910 
-921 GNYQGQSAPA
+921 
-931 PYEVTFTV
+931 
-939 IDPIE
+939 

>member
-148 YYHFLLAQAWGDVP
+148 YYHFLLAQAWGDMP

-263 NESYE
+263 NDSYE

-484 AINEYAEAPDDQA
+484 AINEYAGAPDDQA

-509 VKTNE
+509 VKTDE

-525 LVRIGFRGA
+525 LVRNERGRELAFEGLRKWDLIRWGTFVEKMHNAGTNQPTENKYRNVSYTNYA
-534 SQVGPDPLGHV
+534 SANYANVTARHIYLPIPTK
-545 RREDAQRRDQPAD
+545 
-558 GEQVPQRQLYELCV
+558 ELAV
-572 GELRQRDGTPHL
+572 NHALRQN
-584 PPDSDQGAGGEPR
+584 
-597 APTEPLMVKRLIAE
+597 PL
-611 HTMNTKRITY
+611 
-621 LAATLALATA
+621 
-631 AVSCEH
+631 
-637 EEIYEPLEFSVRLA
+637 
-651 PTNTYRTGDPVV
+651 
-663 FNFSGNADFI
+663 
-673 TVWTGDTG
+673 W
-681 HEYKHRNR
+681 
-689 TKVDIADIE
+689 
-698 SCELEIEISQQ
+698 
-709 YGTLNNLVLFAG
+709 
-721 NKFAGL
+721 
-727 NGSDAA
+727 
-733 TDRPVVEAIAANDCA
+733 
-748 DWTKLEFTPNN
+748 
-759 ANKFKTYTYDIT
+759 
-771 RFADRFSWGM
+771 
-781 HLFYPDPKTTM
+781 
-792 RTYRINPKI
+792 
-801 TVKFKGHDTQ
+801 
-811 VYNYPDMEF
+811 
-820 VPFSLASQHADDP
+820 
-833 YIHNVSGN
+833 
-841 GNLKFQGRPGA
+841 
-852 NNTANIV
+852 
-859 FQGFSAG
+859 
-866 AFPEIDQWA
+866 
-875 FMQPVALNTISPD
+875 
-888 TGLNIKG
+888 
-895 VTDDLPSYSYTYTEP
+895 
-910 GTYTVTFIVAG
+910 
-921 GNYQGQSAPA
+921 
-931 PYEVTFTV
+931 
-939 IDPIE
+939 

>member
-7 LKLGTLALLTAA
+7 LKLGTLALFTAA

-124 TEIDPGKLSV
+124 TEIDPEKLSV

-148 YYHFLLAQAWGDVP
+148 YYHFLLAQAWGDMP

-343 YWENDRTADETASAT
+343 YWENDRTADETASTT

-484 AINEYAEAPDDQA
+484 AINEYAGAPDDQA
-497 KEAIREIRKRAG
+497 KDAIREIRKRAG
-509 VKTNE
+509 VKTDE

-525 LVRIGFRGA
+525 LVRNERGRELAFEGLRKWDLIRWGTFVEKMHNAGTNQPTENKYRNVSYTNYA
-534 SQVGPDPLGHV
+534 SANYANVTARHIYLPIPTK
-545 RREDAQRRDQPAD
+545 
-558 GEQVPQRQLYELCV
+558 ELAV
-572 GELRQRDGTPHL
+572 NHALRQN
-584 PPDSDQGAGGEPR
+584 
-597 APTEPLMVKRLIAE
+597 PL
-611 HTMNTKRITY
+611 
-621 LAATLALATA
+621 
-631 AVSCEH
+631 
-637 EEIYEPLEFSVRLA
+637 
-651 PTNTYRTGDPVV
+651 
-663 FNFSGNADFI
+663 
-673 TVWTGDTG
+673 W
-681 HEYKHRNR
+681 
-689 TKVDIADIE
+689 
-698 SCELEIEISQQ
+698 
-709 YGTLNNLVLFAG
+709 
-721 NKFAGL
+721 
-727 NGSDAA
+727 
-733 TDRPVVEAIAANDCA
+733 
-748 DWTKLEFTPNN
+748 
-759 ANKFKTYTYDIT
+759 
-771 RFADRFSWGM
+771 
-781 HLFYPDPKTTM
+781 
-792 RTYRINPKI
+792 
-801 TVKFKGHDTQ
+801 
-811 VYNYPDMEF
+811 
-820 VPFSLASQHADDP
+820 
-833 YIHNVSGN
+833 
-841 GNLKFQGRPGA
+841 
-852 NNTANIV
+852 
-859 FQGFSAG
+859 
-866 AFPEIDQWA
+866 
-875 FMQPVALNTISPD
+875 
-888 TGLNIKG
+888 
-895 VTDDLPSYSYTYTEP
+895 
-910 GTYTVTFIVAG
+910 
-921 GNYQGQSAPA
+921 
-931 PYEVTFTV
+931 
-939 IDPIE
+939 

>member
-48 LAGVYGVLNSEAL
+48 LAGVYGVLNSEAI

-98 AAIYD
+98 ATIYD

-268 EIFINMIRDQYDTQF
+268 EVFINMIRDQYDTQF

-425 DAFDPADLVYD
+425 NAFDPADLVYD

-484 AINEYAEAPDDQA
+484 AINEYAGAPDDQA

-509 VKTNE
+509 VKTDE

-525 LVRIGFRGA
+525 LVRNERGRELAFEGLRKWDLIRWGTFVEKMHNAGTNQPTENKYRNVSYTNYA
-534 SQVGPDPLGHV
+534 SANYANVTARHIYLPIPTK
-545 RREDAQRRDQPAD
+545 
-558 GEQVPQRQLYELCV
+558 ELAV
-572 GELRQRDGTPHL
+572 NHALRQN
-584 PPDSDQGAGGEPR
+584 
-597 APTEPLMVKRLIAE
+597 PL
-611 HTMNTKRITY
+611 
-621 LAATLALATA
+621 
-631 AVSCEH
+631 
-637 EEIYEPLEFSVRLA
+637 
-651 PTNTYRTGDPVV
+651 
-663 FNFSGNADFI
+663 
-673 TVWTGDTG
+673 W
-681 HEYKHRNR
+681 
-689 TKVDIADIE
+689 
-698 SCELEIEISQQ
+698 
-709 YGTLNNLVLFAG
+709 
-721 NKFAGL
+721 
-727 NGSDAA
+727 
-733 TDRPVVEAIAANDCA
+733 
-748 DWTKLEFTPNN
+748 
-759 ANKFKTYTYDIT
+759 
-771 RFADRFSWGM
+771 
-781 HLFYPDPKTTM
+781 
-792 RTYRINPKI
+792 
-801 TVKFKGHDTQ
+801 
-811 VYNYPDMEF
+811 
-820 VPFSLASQHADDP
+820 
-833 YIHNVSGN
+833 
-841 GNLKFQGRPGA
+841 
-852 NNTANIV
+852 
-859 FQGFSAG
+859 
-866 AFPEIDQWA
+866 
-875 FMQPVALNTISPD
+875 
-888 TGLNIKG
+888 
-895 VTDDLPSYSYTYTEP
+895 
-910 GTYTVTFIVAG
+910 
-921 GNYQGQSAPA
+921 
-931 PYEVTFTV
+931 
-939 IDPIE
+939 

>member
-1 MKIKSI
+1 MRISHLFI
-7 LKLGTLALLTAA
+7 LLAASAMLTA
-19 LPACSFL
+19 CDFL
-26 DTDPQII
+26 DE
-33 PDDGYYNSEQKLIYG
+33 YNP
-48 LAGVYGVLNSEAL
+48 NSVTV
-61 YGNYYSLQIANAD
+61 GNYYTSEEDIVASLNGVYTSLTQSYVADNYHYFTDVRANATVVTNSGANSGIP
-74 DLCYFNNYNNSES
+74 YQFYNYTLTEENV
-87 RPDRYNHSAGT
+87 YV
-98 AAIYD
+98 Y
-103 TWSKLYEGIKNA
+103 
-115 NRYIEAVEK
+115 NRY
-124 TEIDPGKLSV
+124 SQ
-134 DIGLYIAEA
+134 LYKIISRANTLFAHLGDVSYATPSARDTYEAEA

-268 EIFINMIRDQYDTQF
+268 EVFINMIRDQYDTQF

-425 DAFDPADLVYD
+425 NAFDPADLVYD

-484 AINEYAEAPDDQA
+484 AINEYAGAPDDQA
-497 KEAIREIRKRAG
+497 KEAIREIRKRTG
-509 VKTNE
+509 VKTDE

-525 LVRIGFRGA
+525 LVRNERGRELAFEGLRKWDLIRWGTFVEKMHNAGTNQPTENKYRNVSYTNYA
-534 SQVGPDPLGHV
+534 SANYANVTARHIYLPIPTK
-545 RREDAQRRDQPAD
+545 
-558 GEQVPQRQLYELCV
+558 ELAV
-572 GELRQRDGTPHL
+572 NHALRQN
-584 PPDSDQGAGGEPR
+584 
-597 APTEPLMVKRLIAE
+597 PL
-611 HTMNTKRITY
+611 
-621 LAATLALATA
+621 
-631 AVSCEH
+631 
-637 EEIYEPLEFSVRLA
+637 
-651 PTNTYRTGDPVV
+651 
-663 FNFSGNADFI
+663 
-673 TVWTGDTG
+673 W
-681 HEYKHRNR
+681 
-689 TKVDIADIE
+689 
-698 SCELEIEISQQ
+698 
-709 YGTLNNLVLFAG
+709 
-721 NKFAGL
+721 
-727 NGSDAA
+727 
-733 TDRPVVEAIAANDCA
+733 
-748 DWTKLEFTPNN
+748 
-759 ANKFKTYTYDIT
+759 
-771 RFADRFSWGM
+771 
-781 HLFYPDPKTTM
+781 
-792 RTYRINPKI
+792 
-801 TVKFKGHDTQ
+801 
-811 VYNYPDMEF
+811 
-820 VPFSLASQHADDP
+820 
-833 YIHNVSGN
+833 
-841 GNLKFQGRPGA
+841 
-852 NNTANIV
+852 
-859 FQGFSAG
+859 
-866 AFPEIDQWA
+866 
-875 FMQPVALNTISPD
+875 
-888 TGLNIKG
+888 
-895 VTDDLPSYSYTYTEP
+895 
-910 GTYTVTFIVAG
+910 
-921 GNYQGQSAPA
+921 
-931 PYEVTFTV
+931 
-939 IDPIE
+939 

>member
-98 AAIYD
+98 ATIYD

-484 AINEYAEAPDDQA
+484 AINEYARAPDDQA

-509 VKTNE
+509 VKTDE

-525 LVRIGFRGA
+525 LVRNERGRELAFEGLRKWDLIRWGTFVEKMHNAGTNQPTENKYRNVSYTNYA
-534 SQVGPDPLGHV
+534 SANYANVTARHIYLPIPTK
-545 RREDAQRRDQPAD
+545 
-558 GEQVPQRQLYELCV
+558 ELAV
-572 GELRQRDGTPHL
+572 NHALRQN
-584 PPDSDQGAGGEPR
+584 
-597 APTEPLMVKRLIAE
+597 PL
-611 HTMNTKRITY
+611 
-621 LAATLALATA
+621 
-631 AVSCEH
+631 
-637 EEIYEPLEFSVRLA
+637 
-651 PTNTYRTGDPVV
+651 
-663 FNFSGNADFI
+663 
-673 TVWTGDTG
+673 W
-681 HEYKHRNR
+681 
-689 TKVDIADIE
+689 
-698 SCELEIEISQQ
+698 
-709 YGTLNNLVLFAG
+709 
-721 NKFAGL
+721 
-727 NGSDAA
+727 
-733 TDRPVVEAIAANDCA
+733 
-748 DWTKLEFTPNN
+748 
-759 ANKFKTYTYDIT
+759 
-771 RFADRFSWGM
+771 
-781 HLFYPDPKTTM
+781 
-792 RTYRINPKI
+792 
-801 TVKFKGHDTQ
+801 
-811 VYNYPDMEF
+811 
-820 VPFSLASQHADDP
+820 
-833 YIHNVSGN
+833 
-841 GNLKFQGRPGA
+841 
-852 NNTANIV
+852 
-859 FQGFSAG
+859 
-866 AFPEIDQWA
+866 
-875 FMQPVALNTISPD
+875 
-888 TGLNIKG
+888 
-895 VTDDLPSYSYTYTEP
+895 
-910 GTYTVTFIVAG
+910 
-921 GNYQGQSAPA
+921 
-931 PYEVTFTV
+931 
-939 IDPIE
+939 

>member
-48 LAGVYGVLNSEAL
+48 LAGVYGVLNSEAI

-162 LRVKATTSPNPNDVQ
+162 LRVKATTSPNPNNVQ

-484 AINEYAEAPDDQA
+484 AINEYAGAPDDQA

-509 VKTNE
+509 VKTDE

-525 LVRIGFRGA
+525 LVRNERGRELAFEGLRKWDLIRWGTFVEKMHNAGTNQPTENKYRNVSYTNYA
-534 SQVGPDPLGHV
+534 SANYANVTARHIYLPIPTK
-545 RREDAQRRDQPAD
+545 
-558 GEQVPQRQLYELCV
+558 ELAV
-572 GELRQRDGTPHL
+572 NHALRQN
-584 PPDSDQGAGGEPR
+584 
-597 APTEPLMVKRLIAE
+597 PL
-611 HTMNTKRITY
+611 
-621 LAATLALATA
+621 
-631 AVSCEH
+631 
-637 EEIYEPLEFSVRLA
+637 
-651 PTNTYRTGDPVV
+651 
-663 FNFSGNADFI
+663 
-673 TVWTGDTG
+673 W
-681 HEYKHRNR
+681 
-689 TKVDIADIE
+689 
-698 SCELEIEISQQ
+698 
-709 YGTLNNLVLFAG
+709 
-721 NKFAGL
+721 
-727 NGSDAA
+727 
-733 TDRPVVEAIAANDCA
+733 
-748 DWTKLEFTPNN
+748 
-759 ANKFKTYTYDIT
+759 
-771 RFADRFSWGM
+771 
-781 HLFYPDPKTTM
+781 
-792 RTYRINPKI
+792 
-801 TVKFKGHDTQ
+801 
-811 VYNYPDMEF
+811 
-820 VPFSLASQHADDP
+820 
-833 YIHNVSGN
+833 
-841 GNLKFQGRPGA
+841 
-852 NNTANIV
+852 
-859 FQGFSAG
+859 
-866 AFPEIDQWA
+866 
-875 FMQPVALNTISPD
+875 
-888 TGLNIKG
+888 
-895 VTDDLPSYSYTYTEP
+895 
-910 GTYTVTFIVAG
+910 
-921 GNYQGQSAPA
+921 
-931 PYEVTFTV
+931 
-939 IDPIE
+939 

>member
-98 AAIYD
+98 ATIYD

-358 VIDKR
+358 VIDMR

-484 AINEYAEAPDDQA
+484 AINEYAGAPDDQA

-509 VKTNE
+509 VKTDE

-525 LVRIGFRGA
+525 LVRNERGRELAFEGLRKWDLIRWGTFVEKMHNAGTNQPTENKYRNVSYTNYA
-534 SQVGPDPLGHV
+534 SANYANVTARHIYLPIPTK
-545 RREDAQRRDQPAD
+545 
-558 GEQVPQRQLYELCV
+558 ELAV
-572 GELRQRDGTPHL
+572 NHALRQN
-584 PPDSDQGAGGEPR
+584 
-597 APTEPLMVKRLIAE
+597 PL
-611 HTMNTKRITY
+611 
-621 LAATLALATA
+621 
-631 AVSCEH
+631 
-637 EEIYEPLEFSVRLA
+637 
-651 PTNTYRTGDPVV
+651 
-663 FNFSGNADFI
+663 
-673 TVWTGDTG
+673 W
-681 HEYKHRNR
+681 
-689 TKVDIADIE
+689 
-698 SCELEIEISQQ
+698 
-709 YGTLNNLVLFAG
+709 
-721 NKFAGL
+721 
-727 NGSDAA
+727 
-733 TDRPVVEAIAANDCA
+733 
-748 DWTKLEFTPNN
+748 
-759 ANKFKTYTYDIT
+759 
-771 RFADRFSWGM
+771 
-781 HLFYPDPKTTM
+781 
-792 RTYRINPKI
+792 
-801 TVKFKGHDTQ
+801 
-811 VYNYPDMEF
+811 
-820 VPFSLASQHADDP
+820 
-833 YIHNVSGN
+833 
-841 GNLKFQGRPGA
+841 
-852 NNTANIV
+852 
-859 FQGFSAG
+859 
-866 AFPEIDQWA
+866 
-875 FMQPVALNTISPD
+875 
-888 TGLNIKG
+888 
-895 VTDDLPSYSYTYTEP
+895 
-910 GTYTVTFIVAG
+910 
-921 GNYQGQSAPA
+921 
-931 PYEVTFTV
+931 
-939 IDPIE
+939 

>member
-98 AAIYD
+98 ATIYD

-148 YYHFLLAQAWGDVP
+148 YYHFLLAQAWGDMP

-197 IPDLYEPID
+197 IPNLYEPID

-484 AINEYAEAPDDQA
+484 AINEYAGAPDDQA
-497 KEAIREIRKRAG
+497 KDAIREIRKRAG
-509 VKTNE
+509 VKTDE

-525 LVRIGFRGA
+525 LVRNERGRELAFEGLRKWDLIRWGTFVEKMHNAGTNQPTENKYRNVSYTNYA
-534 SQVGPDPLGHV
+534 SANYANVTARHIYLPIPTK
-545 RREDAQRRDQPAD
+545 
-558 GEQVPQRQLYELCV
+558 ELAV
-572 GELRQRDGTPHL
+572 NHALRQN
-584 PPDSDQGAGGEPR
+584 
-597 APTEPLMVKRLIAE
+597 PL
-611 HTMNTKRITY
+611 
-621 LAATLALATA
+621 
-631 AVSCEH
+631 
-637 EEIYEPLEFSVRLA
+637 
-651 PTNTYRTGDPVV
+651 
-663 FNFSGNADFI
+663 
-673 TVWTGDTG
+673 W
-681 HEYKHRNR
+681 
-689 TKVDIADIE
+689 
-698 SCELEIEISQQ
+698 
-709 YGTLNNLVLFAG
+709 
-721 NKFAGL
+721 
-727 NGSDAA
+727 
-733 TDRPVVEAIAANDCA
+733 
-748 DWTKLEFTPNN
+748 
-759 ANKFKTYTYDIT
+759 
-771 RFADRFSWGM
+771 
-781 HLFYPDPKTTM
+781 
-792 RTYRINPKI
+792 
-801 TVKFKGHDTQ
+801 
-811 VYNYPDMEF
+811 
-820 VPFSLASQHADDP
+820 
-833 YIHNVSGN
+833 
-841 GNLKFQGRPGA
+841 
-852 NNTANIV
+852 
-859 FQGFSAG
+859 
-866 AFPEIDQWA
+866 
-875 FMQPVALNTISPD
+875 
-888 TGLNIKG
+888 
-895 VTDDLPSYSYTYTEP
+895 
-910 GTYTVTFIVAG
+910 
-921 GNYQGQSAPA
+921 
-931 PYEVTFTV
+931 
-939 IDPIE
+939 